1 MEDSQILSIDEVAA
15 CLEEK
20 LRLLSQAR
28 VVFSNFSLPE
38 EFGESNELQF
48 GDLKQLSS
56 IGLGPNSVEMGRS
69 FVLKTIE
76 EVFSLEYGLFV
87 PEGTR
92 FCLTEQG
99 NGLFTLSAVMRDDD
113 IPSPK

>member
-1 MEDSQILSIDEVAA
+1 MENLQVLPIDKVAE

-20 LRLLSQAR
+20 LSPLSRAR
-28 VVFSNFSLPE
+28 VIFIGFSLPE

-76 EVFSLEYGLFV
+76 ELFSGEFGPFV
-87 PEGTR
+87 PERTR
-92 FCLTEQG
+92 FCLTEEG
-99 NGLFTLSAVMRDDD
+99 NGLFTVSAVAPD
-113 IPSPK
+113 SA

>member
-1 MEDSQILSIDEVAA
+1 MVNSKILSMDQVAP
-15 CLEEK
+15 CLEER
-20 LRLLSQAR
+20 LRSLSQAR
-28 VVFSNFSLPE
+28 VVFVGFSLPE

-56 IGLGPNSVEMGRS
+56 IGLGPNSVEMGKS

-76 EVFSLEYGLFV
+76 EVFSLEYGSFV

-92 FCLTEQG
+92 FRLIEEG
-99 NGLFTLSAVMRDDD
+99 NGMFTLSAVA
-113 IPSPK
+113 P